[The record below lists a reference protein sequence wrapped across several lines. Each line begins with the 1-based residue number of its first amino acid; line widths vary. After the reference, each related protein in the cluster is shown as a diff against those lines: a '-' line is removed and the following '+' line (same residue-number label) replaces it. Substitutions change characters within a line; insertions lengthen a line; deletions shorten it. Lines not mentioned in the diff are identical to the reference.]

1 MNLKLVSW
9 NLNGL
14 RAAIKNGLFEF
25 IKNINA
31 DIISFQEIKVDIA
44 DLPLEIYNLGYN
56 VYLNSAVKKGY
67 SGTLVL
73 SRIKPLAIKNGIG
86 NEKFDCEGRVQ
97 TLEFDYFYYINSYFP
112 NSQPDLKR
120 LEYKLEFNKIFL
132 GYTENLR
139 KNKPLV
145 IAGDFNVAHTEL
157 DIARPKENEHNAGFT
172 KEERAWMSEFLDKGY
187 IDTFR
192 IFNKD
197 GGHYSWW
204 SYRFNAR
211 AKNIGWRIDY
221 MIITIELLKH
231 VKNSSILEGVKGSDH
246 APILLELIW
255 DS

>member
-31 DIISFQEIKVDIA
+31 DIISFQEIKVNEA
-44 DLPLEIYNLGYN
+44 DLPPEIYNLGYQ

-73 SRIKPLAIKNGIG
+73 SKVKPITMKNGIG
-86 NEKFDCEGRVQ
+86 NDKFDSEGRVQ
-97 TLEFDYFYYINSYFP
+97 TLEFDSFYYINSYFP
-112 NSQPDLKR
+112 NSQSDLKR
-120 LEYKLEFNKIFL
+120 LEYKLEFDKLFL
-132 GYTENLR
+132 EYTETLR

-172 KEERAWMSEFLDKGY
+172 KEERDWMSEFLNKGY
-187 IDTFR
+187 VDTFR
-192 IFNKD
+192 IFNKE
-197 GGHYSWW
+197 GGQYSWW

-221 MIITIELLKH
+221 YIVTSELLKD
-231 VKNSSILEGVKGSDH
+231 VKKAMILGQITGSDH
-246 APILLELIW
+246 APIILEIF
-255 DS
+255 